1 MAEHAREV
9 EHTIHLWSA
18 LQDEWNSERNT
29 VDHEYYHGRDTLKTK
44 QSRLGQLERK
54 KDGGATLTEKEEAEL
69 TELYASRDALLK
81 QYDEVHE
88 KVNRIGTKPTEE
100 NIQELKALS
109 AELKE
114 RSAELKK
121 LIPEPVKWLDMVP
134 GLHMEVDENFTGTT
148 DILDIDSRRVG
159 RVTLKNGLKHGEMFF
174 RYKQHVFIKTF
185 DEDKPVGKCWR
196 FVDDQLVAY
205 KEFEKIQVDSSKEFE
220 KNQQDSSKES
230 EKNQQDSSKE
240 SEKIQVDSSKE
251 SEKNQQDSSK
261 ESEMSQVVLYIGFT
275 NGHLDA
281 VQVMNSAK
289 MPRLNATAFFQNG
302 MLYRYVEHKN
312 KVHCGFECSPKW
324 GSVVYRGWF
333 RKEKDSAVPEKEN
346 PDVPK
351 ENPDVPKKKIP
362 AVPKKEEYTRVG
374 FGQAFVAANYFSG
387 KWDGDKVIVNG
398 QQRSW
403 KELSAAVTKD
413 GEYDP
418 TVWTLCDV
426 VEVKPKEVHHH
437 HKRHHHRTGDYT
449 SDRRRHRRNSEE
461 KQVKATGKTVRSY
474 YVLDSLSG
482 KKDICICEDSESHH
496 YWPFSCCYDKS
507 GEKSY
512 LNTSIS
518 LIPAVFR
525 ETFFG
530 TELTEVTRK
539 GDMVVTLPPPIQAI
553 VDTANAKR
561 KAISVYVCL
570 LSYLHYGDCFPL
582 REGKGNAENATL
594 NEMSSCD
601 YYCGT
606 REYSRCWLNP
616 DFGGLFPFELGE
628 MILAYT
634 VYFLSVSI
642 CLCDSR

>member
-54 KDGGATLTEKEEAEL
+54 KVIGATLTADDEAEL
-69 TELYASRDALLK
+69 KRLYAERDALLDR
-81 QYDEVHE
+81 YDEVHE
-88 KVNRIGTKPTEE
+88 RVNRIGTKPTEE
-100 NIQELKALS
+100 NIQELKALTQELKELS
-109 AELKE
+109 VELKE
-114 RSAELKK
+114 R
-121 LIPEPVKWLDMVP
+121 IPPKKWLDLMP
-134 GLHMEVDENFTGTT
+134 DLHMEVDAGFTGTT
-148 DILDIDSRRVG
+148 DILNMDDRRVG
-159 RVTLKNGLKHGEMFF
+159 RVTLKNGLKHGDMFF
-174 RYKQHVFIKTF
+174 RYNKRTVIMTF
-185 DEDKPVGKCWR
+185 DEDKPVGKYWR
-196 FVDDQLVAY
+196 FVDDKLVAY
-205 KEFEKIQVDSSKEFE
+205 KEFEKIQVDSSKER
-220 KNQQDSSKES
+220 
-230 EKNQQDSSKE
+230 
-240 SEKIQVDSSKE
+240 
-251 SEKNQQDSSK
+251 
-261 ESEMSQVVLYIGFT
+261 EMSQVVLHIGFT
-275 NGHLDA
+275 DGHLDA
-281 VQVMNSAK
+281 IQVMNSAK
-289 MPRLNATAFFQNG
+289 MPGLNATAFFQNG
-302 MLYRYVEHKN
+302 MLSRYVEHKD

-333 RKEKDSAVPEKEN
+333 RKEKDPA
-346 PDVPK
+346 
-351 ENPDVPKKKIP
+351 VPKKEEKPVVPKKEEKP

-374 FGQAFVAANYFSG
+374 FGQAFVAANYFGG
-387 KWDGDKVIVNG
+387 KWDGDKVVVNG

-530 TELTEVTRK
+530 TELTEATRK

>member
-69 TELYASRDALLK
+69 TKLYASRDALLK

-88 KVNRIGTKPTEE
+88 RVNRIGTKPTEE
-100 NIQELKALS
+100 NIQELKALTQ
-109 AELKE
+109 ELKE
-114 RSAELKK
+114 RSAELRK
-121 LIPEPVKWLDMVP
+121 LIPEPVKWLEMVP
-134 GLHMEVDENFTGTT
+134 GLHMEVDEGFTGTT

-159 RVTLKNGLKHGEMFF
+159 RVTLKNGLKHGDMFF
-174 RYKQHVFIKTF
+174 RYNKRTVIMTF
-185 DEDKPVGKCWR
+185 DEDKPVGKYWR
-196 FVDDQLVAY
+196 FVDDKLVAY
-205 KEFEKIQVDSSKEFE
+205 KEFEKIQ
-220 KNQQDSSKES
+220 QDSSKER
-230 EKNQQDSSKE
+230 
-240 SEKIQVDSSKE
+240 
-251 SEKNQQDSSK
+251 
-261 ESEMSQVVLYIGFT
+261 EMSQVVVYIGFT
-275 NGHLDA
+275 DGHLDA
-281 VQVMNSAK
+281 INVRNSAK
-289 MPRLNATAFFQNG
+289 MPGLNATAFFRNG
-302 MLYRYVEHKN
+302 MLSRYVEHKD

-324 GSVVYRGWF
+324 GSVLYRGWF
-333 RKEKDSAVPEKEN
+333 RKEKDPAVSKEEK
-346 PDVPK
+346 
-351 ENPDVPKKKIP
+351 PDVPKKEEKP

-374 FGQAFVAANYFSG
+374 FGQAFVAANYFGG
-387 KWDGDKVIVNG
+387 KWDGDKVVVNG

-418 TVWTLCDV
+418 TVWTLCEAV
-426 VEVKPKEVHHH
+426 QVKPKQVHHH

-530 TELTEVTRK
+530 TELTEATRK

-616 DFGGLFPFELGE
+616 DF
-628 MILAYT
+628 AYT

>member
-69 TELYASRDALLK
+69 TKLYASRDALLK

-88 KVNRIGTKPTEE
+88 RVNRIGTKPTEE
-100 NIQELKALS
+100 NIQELKALTQ
-109 AELKE
+109 ELKE
-114 RSAELKK
+114 RSAELRK
-121 LIPEPVKWLDMVP
+121 LIPEPVKWLEMVP
-134 GLHMEVDENFTGTT
+134 GLHMEVDEGFTGTT

-159 RVTLKNGLKHGEMFF
+159 RVTLKNGLKHGDMFF
-174 RYKQHVFIKTF
+174 RYNKRTVIMTF
-185 DEDKPVGKCWR
+185 DEDKPVGKYWR
-196 FVDDQLVAY
+196 FVDDKLVAY
-205 KEFEKIQVDSSKEFE
+205 KEFEKIQ
-220 KNQQDSSKES
+220 QDSSKER
-230 EKNQQDSSKE
+230 
-240 SEKIQVDSSKE
+240 
-251 SEKNQQDSSK
+251 
-261 ESEMSQVVLYIGFT
+261 EMSQVVVYIGFT
-275 NGHLDA
+275 DGHLDA
-281 VQVMNSAK
+281 INVRNSAK
-289 MPRLNATAFFQNG
+289 MPGLNATAFFRNG
-302 MLYRYVEHKN
+302 MLSRYVEHKD

-324 GSVVYRGWF
+324 GSVLYRGWF
-333 RKEKDSAVPEKEN
+333 RKEKDPAVSKEEK
-346 PDVPK
+346 
-351 ENPDVPKKKIP
+351 PDVPKKEEKP

-374 FGQAFVAANYFSG
+374 FGQAFVAANYFGG
-387 KWDGDKVIVNG
+387 KWDGDKVVVNG

-418 TVWTLCDV
+418 TVWTLCEAV
-426 VEVKPKEVHHH
+426 QVKPKQVHHH

-530 TELTEVTRK
+530 TELTEATRK

>member
-54 KDGGATLTEKEEAEL
+54 KVIGATLTADDEAEL
-69 TELYASRDALLK
+69 KRLYAERDALLDR
-81 QYDEVHE
+81 YDEVHE
-88 KVNRIGTKPTEE
+88 RVNRIGTKPTEE
-100 NIQELKALS
+100 NIQELKALTQELKELS
-109 AELKE
+109 VELKE
-114 RSAELKK
+114 R
-121 LIPEPVKWLDMVP
+121 IPPKKWLDLMP
-134 GLHMEVDENFTGTT
+134 DLHMEVDAGFTGTT
-148 DILDIDSRRVG
+148 DILNMDDRRVG
-159 RVTLKNGLKHGEMFF
+159 RVTLKNGLKHGDMFF
-174 RYKQHVFIKTF
+174 RYNKRTVIMTF
-185 DEDKPVGKCWR
+185 DEDKPVGKYWR
-196 FVDDQLVAY
+196 FVDDKLVAY
-205 KEFEKIQVDSSKEFE
+205 KEFEKIQVDSSKER
-220 KNQQDSSKES
+220 
-230 EKNQQDSSKE
+230 
-240 SEKIQVDSSKE
+240 
-251 SEKNQQDSSK
+251 
-261 ESEMSQVVLYIGFT
+261 EMSQVVLHIGFT
-275 NGHLDA
+275 DGHLDA
-281 VQVMNSAK
+281 IQVMNSAK
-289 MPRLNATAFFQNG
+289 MPGLNATAFFRNG
-302 MLYRYVEHKN
+302 MLSRYVEHKD

-333 RKEKDSAVPEKEN
+333 RKEKDPA
-346 PDVPK
+346 
-351 ENPDVPKKKIP
+351 VPKKEEKP

-374 FGQAFVAANYFSG
+374 FGQAFVAANYFGG
-387 KWDGDKVIVNG
+387 KWDGDKVVVNG

-403 KELSAAVTKD
+403 KELSAAATKD

-437 HKRHHHRTGDYT
+437 HKRHHHRTGKYI

-530 TELTEVTRK
+530 TELTEATRK

>member
-54 KDGGATLTEKEEAEL
+54 KDIGATLTAEDEAEL
-69 TELYASRDALLK
+69 KRLYAERDALLDR
-81 QYDEVHE
+81 YDVVHE

-100 NIQELKALS
+100 NIQELKELTQELKELS
-109 AELKE
+109 VELKE
-114 RSAELKK
+114 R
-121 LIPEPVKWLDMVP
+121 IPPMKWLDLMRD
-134 GLHMEVDENFTGTT
+134 LHMEVDAGFTGTT
-148 DILDIDSRRVG
+148 DILNMDDRRVG
-159 RVTLKNGLKHGEMFF
+159 RVTLKNGLKHGDLFF
-174 RYKQHVFIKTF
+174 RYNKRTVIMTF
-185 DEDKPVGKCWR
+185 DEDKPVGKYWR
-196 FVDDQLVAY
+196 FVDDKLVVY
-205 KEFEKIQVDSSKEFE
+205 KEFEKIQVDSSKER
-220 KNQQDSSKES
+220 
-230 EKNQQDSSKE
+230 
-240 SEKIQVDSSKE
+240 
-251 SEKNQQDSSK
+251 
-261 ESEMSQVVLYIGFT
+261 EMSQVVLHIGFT
-275 NGHLDA
+275 DGHLDA
-281 VQVMNSAK
+281 IQVMNSAK
-289 MPRLNATAFFQNG
+289 MPGLNATAFFRNG
-302 MLYRYVEHKN
+302 MLSRYVEHKD

-333 RKEKDSAVPEKEN
+333 RKEKDPA
-346 PDVPK
+346 
-351 ENPDVPKKKIP
+351 VPKKEEKPAVPKKEEKP

-374 FGQAFVAANYFSG
+374 FGQAFVAANYFGG

-437 HKRHHHRTGDYT
+437 HKRHHHRTGKYI

>member
-54 KDGGATLTEKEEAEL
+54 KVIGATLTADDEAEL
-69 TELYASRDALLK
+69 KRLYAERDALLDR
-81 QYDEVHE
+81 YDEVHE
-88 KVNRIGTKPTEE
+88 RVNRIGTKPTEE
-100 NIQELKALS
+100 NIQELKALTQELKELS
-109 AELKE
+109 VELKE
-114 RSAELKK
+114 R
-121 LIPEPVKWLDMVP
+121 IPPKKWLDLMP
-134 GLHMEVDENFTGTT
+134 DLHMEVDAGFTGTT
-148 DILDIDSRRVG
+148 DILNMDDRRVG
-159 RVTLKNGLKHGEMFF
+159 RVTLKNGLKHGDMFF
-174 RYKQHVFIKTF
+174 RYNKRTVIMTF
-185 DEDKPVGKCWR
+185 DEDKPVGKYWR
-196 FVDDQLVAY
+196 FVDDKLVAY
-205 KEFEKIQVDSSKEFE
+205 KEFEKIQVDSSKER
-220 KNQQDSSKES
+220 
-230 EKNQQDSSKE
+230 
-240 SEKIQVDSSKE
+240 
-251 SEKNQQDSSK
+251 
-261 ESEMSQVVLYIGFT
+261 EMSQVVLHIGFT
-275 NGHLDA
+275 DGHLDA
-281 VQVMNSAK
+281 INVMNSAK
-289 MPRLNATAFFQNG
+289 MPGLNATAFFRNG
-302 MLYRYVEHKN
+302 MLSRYVEHKD

-333 RKEKDSAVPEKEN
+333 RKEKDPAVSKKEEK
-346 PDVPK
+346 PV
-351 ENPDVPKKKIP
+351 
-362 AVPKKEEYTRVG
+362 VPKKEEYTRVG
-374 FGQAFVAANYFSG
+374 FGQAFVAANYFGG
-387 KWDGDKVIVNG
+387 KWDGDKVVVNG

-461 KQVKATGKTVRSY
+461 KQVKAAGKTVRSY

-530 TELTEVTRK
+530 AELTEATRK

-570 LSYLHYGDCFPL
+570 LY
-582 REGKGNAENATL
+582 
-594 NEMSSCD
+594 
-601 YYCGT
+601 
-606 REYSRCWLNP
+606 
-616 DFGGLFPFELGE
+616 
-628 MILAYT
+628 
-634 VYFLSVSI
+634 
-642 CLCDSR
+642 

>member
-54 KDGGATLTEKEEAEL
+54 KDGGVTLTEKEEAEL
-69 TELYASRDALLK
+69 KRLYAERDALLK

-88 KVNRIGTKPTEE
+88 RVNRIGTKPTEE
-100 NIQELKALS
+100 NIQELKALTQELKELS
-109 AELKE
+109 VELKE
-114 RSAELKK
+114 R
-121 LIPEPVKWLDMVP
+121 IPPKKWLDLMP
-134 GLHMEVDENFTGTT
+134 DLHMEVDAGFTGTT
-148 DILDIDSRRVG
+148 DILNMDDRRVG
-159 RVTLKNGLKHGEMFF
+159 RVTLKNGLKHGDMFF
-174 RYKQHVFIKTF
+174 RYNKRTVIMTF
-185 DEDKPVGKCWR
+185 DEDKPVGKYWR
-196 FVDDQLVAY
+196 FVDDKLVAY
-205 KEFEKIQVDSSKEFE
+205 KEFEKIQVDSSKER
-220 KNQQDSSKES
+220 
-230 EKNQQDSSKE
+230 
-240 SEKIQVDSSKE
+240 
-251 SEKNQQDSSK
+251 
-261 ESEMSQVVLYIGFT
+261 EMSQVVLHIGFT
-275 NGHLDA
+275 DGHLDA
-281 VQVMNSAK
+281 IQVMNSAK
-289 MPRLNATAFFQNG
+289 MPGLNATAFFRNG
-302 MLYRYVEHKN
+302 MLSRYVEHKD

-333 RKEKDSAVPEKEN
+333 RKEKDPA
-346 PDVPK
+346 
-351 ENPDVPKKKIP
+351 VPKKEEKPAVPKKEEKP

-374 FGQAFVAANYFSG
+374 FGQAFVAANYFGG
-387 KWDGDKVIVNG
+387 KWDGDKVVVNG

-461 KQVKATGKTVRSY
+461 KQVKAAGKTVRSY

-530 TELTEVTRK
+530 TELTEATRK

-582 REGKGNAENATL
+582 REGKGMQKTQPS
-594 NEMSSCD
+594 MK
-601 YYCGT
+601 
-606 REYSRCWLNP
+606 
-616 DFGGLFPFELGE
+616 
-628 MILAYT
+628 
-634 VYFLSVSI
+634 
-642 CLCDSR
+642 

>member
-100 NIQELKALS
+100 NIQELKALTQ
-109 AELKE
+109 ELKE
-114 RSAELKK
+114 RSAELRK
-121 LIPEPVKWLDMVP
+121 LIPEPVKWLEMVP
-134 GLHMEVDENFTGTT
+134 GLHMEVDEGFTGTT

-174 RYKQHVFIKTF
+174 RYKRHVFIRTF

-196 FVDDQLVAY
+196 FVDDKLVAY
-205 KEFEKIQVDSSKEFE
+205 KEFEKIQVDSSKERE
-220 KNQQDSSKES
+220 MS
-230 EKNQQDSSKE
+230 
-240 SEKIQVDSSKE
+240 QVDSSKE
-251 SEKNQQDSSK
+251 REMSQVDSSK
-261 ESEMSQVVLYIGFT
+261 EREMSQVVVYIGFT
-275 NGHLDA
+275 DGHLDA
-281 VQVMNSAK
+281 IQVMNSAK
-289 MPRLNATAFFQNG
+289 MPGLNATAFFQNG
-302 MLYRYVEHKN
+302 MLSRYVEHKD

-324 GSVVYRGWF
+324 GSVLYRGWF
-333 RKEKDSAVPEKEN
+333 RKEKNPAVPEKEN
-346 PDVPK
+346 PV
-351 ENPDVPKKKIP
+351 VPKKEEKP
-362 AVPKKEEYTRVG
+362 AVPKKEEKPAVSKKEEYTRVG
-374 FGQAFVAANYFSG
+374 FGQAFVAANYFGG
-387 KWDGDKVIVNG
+387 KWDGDKVVVNG

-403 KELSAAVTKD
+403 KELSAAATKD

-418 TVWTLCDV
+418 TVWTLCEA
-426 VEVKPKEVHHH
+426 VEVKPKQVHHH

-530 TELTEVTRK
+530 TELTEATRK

-582 REGKGNAENATL
+582 REG
-594 NEMSSCD
+594 
-601 YYCGT
+601 
-606 REYSRCWLNP
+606 
-616 DFGGLFPFELGE
+616 
-628 MILAYT
+628 
-634 VYFLSVSI
+634 
-642 CLCDSR
+642 

>member
-54 KDGGATLTEKEEAEL
+54 KDIGATLTAEDEAEL
-69 TELYASRDALLK
+69 KRLYAERDALLDR
-81 QYDEVHE
+81 YDVVHE

-100 NIQELKALS
+100 NIQELKELTQELKELS
-109 AELKE
+109 VELKE
-114 RSAELKK
+114 R
-121 LIPEPVKWLDMVP
+121 IPPMKWLDLMRD
-134 GLHMEVDENFTGTT
+134 LHMEVDAGFTGTT
-148 DILDIDSRRVG
+148 DILNMDDRRVG
-159 RVTLKNGLKHGEMFF
+159 RVTLKNGLKHGDLFF
-174 RYKQHVFIKTF
+174 RYNKRTVIMTF
-185 DEDKPVGKCWR
+185 DEDKPVGKYWR
-196 FVDDQLVAY
+196 FVDDKLVVY
-205 KEFEKIQVDSSKEFE
+205 KEFEKIQVDSSKER
-220 KNQQDSSKES
+220 
-230 EKNQQDSSKE
+230 
-240 SEKIQVDSSKE
+240 
-251 SEKNQQDSSK
+251 
-261 ESEMSQVVLYIGFT
+261 EMSQVVLYIGFT
-275 NGHLDA
+275 DGHLDA
-281 VQVMNSAK
+281 IQVMNSAK
-289 MPRLNATAFFQNG
+289 MPGLNATAFFRNG
-302 MLYRYVEHKN
+302 MLSRYVEHKD

-333 RKEKDSAVPEKEN
+333 RKEKDPA
-346 PDVPK
+346 
-351 ENPDVPKKKIP
+351 VPKKEEKPAVPKKEEKP

-374 FGQAFVAANYFSG
+374 FGQAFVAANYFGG

-437 HKRHHHRTGDYT
+437 HKRHHHRTGKYI

>member
-54 KDGGATLTEKEEAEL
+54 KVIGATLTADDEAEL
-69 TELYASRDALLK
+69 KRLYAERDALLDR
-81 QYDEVHE
+81 YDEVHE
-88 KVNRIGTKPTEE
+88 RVNRIGTKPTEE
-100 NIQELKALS
+100 NIQELKALTQELKELS
-109 AELKE
+109 VELKE
-114 RSAELKK
+114 R
-121 LIPEPVKWLDMVP
+121 IPPKKWLDLMP
-134 GLHMEVDENFTGTT
+134 DLHMEVDAGFTGTT
-148 DILDIDSRRVG
+148 DILNMDDRRVG
-159 RVTLKNGLKHGEMFF
+159 RVTLKNGLKHGDMFF
-174 RYKQHVFIKTF
+174 RYNKRTVIMTF
-185 DEDKPVGKCWR
+185 DEDKPVGKYWR
-196 FVDDQLVAY
+196 FVDDKLVAY
-205 KEFEKIQVDSSKEFE
+205 KEFEKIQVDSSKER
-220 KNQQDSSKES
+220 
-230 EKNQQDSSKE
+230 
-240 SEKIQVDSSKE
+240 
-251 SEKNQQDSSK
+251 
-261 ESEMSQVVLYIGFT
+261 EMSQVVLHIGFT
-275 NGHLDA
+275 DGHLDA
-281 VQVMNSAK
+281 IQVMNSAK
-289 MPRLNATAFFQNG
+289 MPGLNATAFFRNG
-302 MLYRYVEHKN
+302 MLSRYVEHKD

-333 RKEKDSAVPEKEN
+333 RKEKDPA
-346 PDVPK
+346 
-351 ENPDVPKKKIP
+351 VPKKEEKPVVPKKEEKP

-374 FGQAFVAANYFSG
+374 FGQAFVAANYFGG
-387 KWDGDKVIVNG
+387 KWDGDKVVVNG

-403 KELSAAVTKD
+403 KELSAAATKD

-437 HKRHHHRTGDYT
+437 HKRHHHRTGKYI

-530 TELTEVTRK
+530 TELTEATRK

-570 LSYLHYGDCFPL
+570 LY
-582 REGKGNAENATL
+582 
-594 NEMSSCD
+594 
-601 YYCGT
+601 
-606 REYSRCWLNP
+606 
-616 DFGGLFPFELGE
+616 
-628 MILAYT
+628 
-634 VYFLSVSI
+634 
-642 CLCDSR
+642 

>member
-54 KDGGATLTEKEEAEL
+54 KVIGATLTADDEAEL
-69 TELYASRDALLK
+69 KRLYAERDALLDR
-81 QYDEVHE
+81 YDEVHE
-88 KVNRIGTKPTEE
+88 RVNRIGTKPTEE
-100 NIQELKALS
+100 NIQELKALTQELKELS
-109 AELKE
+109 VELKE
-114 RSAELKK
+114 R
-121 LIPEPVKWLDMVP
+121 IPPKKWLDLMP
-134 GLHMEVDENFTGTT
+134 DLHMEVDAGFTGTT
-148 DILDIDSRRVG
+148 DILNMDDRRVG
-159 RVTLKNGLKHGEMFF
+159 RVTLKNGLKHGDMFF
-174 RYKQHVFIKTF
+174 RYNKRTVIMTF
-185 DEDKPVGKCWR
+185 DEDKPVGKYWR
-196 FVDDQLVAY
+196 FVDDKLVAY
-205 KEFEKIQVDSSKEFE
+205 KEFEKIQVDSSKER
-220 KNQQDSSKES
+220 
-230 EKNQQDSSKE
+230 
-240 SEKIQVDSSKE
+240 
-251 SEKNQQDSSK
+251 
-261 ESEMSQVVLYIGFT
+261 EMSQVVLHIGFT
-275 NGHLDA
+275 DGHLDA
-281 VQVMNSAK
+281 IQVMNSAK
-289 MPRLNATAFFQNG
+289 MPGLNATAFFRNG
-302 MLYRYVEHKN
+302 MLSRYVEHKD

-333 RKEKDSAVPEKEN
+333 RKEKDPA
-346 PDVPK
+346 
-351 ENPDVPKKKIP
+351 VPKKEEKPVVPKKEEKP

-374 FGQAFVAANYFSG
+374 FGQAFVAANYFGG
-387 KWDGDKVIVNG
+387 KWDGDKVVVNG

-461 KQVKATGKTVRSY
+461 KQVKAAGKTVRSY

-530 TELTEVTRK
+530 TELTEATRK

-582 REGKGNAENATL
+582 REGNRKE
-594 NEMSSCD
+594 C
-601 YYCGT
+601 
-606 REYSRCWLNP
+606 RKRNP
-616 DFGGLFPFELGE
+616 Q
-628 MILAYT
+628 
-634 VYFLSVSI
+634 
-642 CLCDSR
+642 

>member
-54 KDGGATLTEKEEAEL
+54 KDIGATLTAEDEAEL
-69 TELYASRDALLK
+69 KRLYAERDALLDR
-81 QYDEVHE
+81 YDVVHE

-100 NIQELKALS
+100 NIQELKELTQELKELS
-109 AELKE
+109 VELKE
-114 RSAELKK
+114 R
-121 LIPEPVKWLDMVP
+121 IPPMKWLDLMRD
-134 GLHMEVDENFTGTT
+134 LHMEVDAGFTGTT
-148 DILDIDSRRVG
+148 DILNMDDRRVG
-159 RVTLKNGLKHGEMFF
+159 RVTLKNGLKHGDLFF
-174 RYKQHVFIKTF
+174 RYNKRTVIMTF
-185 DEDKPVGKCWR
+185 DEDKPVGKYWR
-196 FVDDQLVAY
+196 FVDDKLVVY
-205 KEFEKIQVDSSKEFE
+205 KEFEKIQVDSSKER
-220 KNQQDSSKES
+220 
-230 EKNQQDSSKE
+230 
-240 SEKIQVDSSKE
+240 
-251 SEKNQQDSSK
+251 
-261 ESEMSQVVLYIGFT
+261 EMSQVVLHIGFT
-275 NGHLDA
+275 DGHLDA
-281 VQVMNSAK
+281 IQVMNSAK
-289 MPRLNATAFFQNG
+289 MPGLNATAFFRNG
-302 MLYRYVEHKN
+302 MLSRYVEHKD

-333 RKEKDSAVPEKEN
+333 RKEKDPA
-346 PDVPK
+346 
-351 ENPDVPKKKIP
+351 VPKKEEKPAVPKKEEKP

-374 FGQAFVAANYFSG
+374 FGQAFVAANYFGG

-437 HKRHHHRTGDYT
+437 HKRHHHRTGKYI

-570 LSYLHYGDCFPL
+570 LSYLHYGDCCPL
-582 REGKGNAENATL
+582 REGNRKE
-594 NEMSSCD
+594 C
-601 YYCGT
+601 
-606 REYSRCWLNP
+606 RKRNP
-616 DFGGLFPFELGE
+616 Q
-628 MILAYT
+628 
-634 VYFLSVSI
+634 
-642 CLCDSR
+642 

>member
-54 KDGGATLTEKEEAEL
+54 KVIGATLTADDEAEL
-69 TELYASRDALLK
+69 KRLYAERDALLDR
-81 QYDEVHE
+81 YDEVHE
-88 KVNRIGTKPTEE
+88 RVNRIGTKPTEE
-100 NIQELKALS
+100 NIQELKALTQELKELS
-109 AELKE
+109 VELKE
-114 RSAELKK
+114 R
-121 LIPEPVKWLDMVP
+121 IPPKKWLDLMP
-134 GLHMEVDENFTGTT
+134 DLHMEVDAGFTGTT
-148 DILDIDSRRVG
+148 DILNMDDRRVG
-159 RVTLKNGLKHGEMFF
+159 RVTLKNGLKHGDLFF
-174 RYKQHVFIKTF
+174 RYNKRTVIMTF
-185 DEDKPVGKCWR
+185 DEDKPVGKYWR
-196 FVDDQLVAY
+196 FVDDKLVAY
-205 KEFEKIQVDSSKEFE
+205 KEFEKIQVDSSKER
-220 KNQQDSSKES
+220 
-230 EKNQQDSSKE
+230 
-240 SEKIQVDSSKE
+240 
-251 SEKNQQDSSK
+251 
-261 ESEMSQVVLYIGFT
+261 EMSQVVLHIGFT
-275 NGHLDA
+275 DGHLDA
-281 VQVMNSAK
+281 IQVMNSAK
-289 MPRLNATAFFQNG
+289 MPGLNATAFFRNG
-302 MLYRYVEHKN
+302 MLSRYVEHKD

-333 RKEKDSAVPEKEN
+333 RKEKDPA
-346 PDVPK
+346 
-351 ENPDVPKKKIP
+351 VPKKEEKPAVPKKEEKP

-374 FGQAFVAANYFSG
+374 FGQAFVAANYFGG

-437 HKRHHHRTGDYT
+437 HKRHHHRTGKYI

-530 TELTEVTRK
+530 TELTEATRK

>member
-54 KDGGATLTEKEEAEL
+54 KDGGVTLTEKEEAEL
-69 TELYASRDALLK
+69 KRLYAERDALLK

-88 KVNRIGTKPTEE
+88 RVNRIGTKPTEE
-100 NIQELKALS
+100 NIQELKALTQERKELS
-109 AELKE
+109 VELKE
-114 RSAELKK
+114 R
-121 LIPEPVKWLDMVP
+121 IPPKKWLDLMP
-134 GLHMEVDENFTGTT
+134 DLHMEVDAGFTGTT
-148 DILDIDSRRVG
+148 DILNMDDRRVG
-159 RVTLKNGLKHGEMFF
+159 RVTLKNGLKHGDMFF
-174 RYKQHVFIKTF
+174 RYNKRTVIMTF
-185 DEDKPVGKCWR
+185 DEDKPVGKYWR
-196 FVDDQLVAY
+196 FVDDKLVAY
-205 KEFEKIQVDSSKEFE
+205 KEFEKIQVDSSKER
-220 KNQQDSSKES
+220 
-230 EKNQQDSSKE
+230 
-240 SEKIQVDSSKE
+240 
-251 SEKNQQDSSK
+251 
-261 ESEMSQVVLYIGFT
+261 EMSQVVLHIGFT
-275 NGHLDA
+275 DGHLDA
-281 VQVMNSAK
+281 IQVMNSAK
-289 MPRLNATAFFQNG
+289 MPGLNATAFFRNG
-302 MLYRYVEHKN
+302 MLSRYVEHKD

-333 RKEKDSAVPEKEN
+333 RKEKDPA
-346 PDVPK
+346 
-351 ENPDVPKKKIP
+351 VPKKEEKP

-374 FGQAFVAANYFSG
+374 FGQAFVAANYFGG
-387 KWDGDKVIVNG
+387 KWDGDKVVVNG

-461 KQVKATGKTVRSY
+461 KQVKAAGKTVRSY

-530 TELTEVTRK
+530 TELTEATRK

-582 REGKGNAENATL
+582 RAGKGMQKTQPS
-594 NEMSSCD
+594 MK
-601 YYCGT
+601 
-606 REYSRCWLNP
+606 
-616 DFGGLFPFELGE
+616 
-628 MILAYT
+628 
-634 VYFLSVSI
+634 
-642 CLCDSR
+642 

>member
-54 KDGGATLTEKEEAEL
+54 KDIGATLTAEDEAEL
-69 TELYASRDALLK
+69 KRLYAERDALLDR
-81 QYDEVHE
+81 YDVVHE

-100 NIQELKALS
+100 NIQELKELTQELKELS
-109 AELKE
+109 VELKE
-114 RSAELKK
+114 R
-121 LIPEPVKWLDMVP
+121 IPPMKWLDLMRD
-134 GLHMEVDENFTGTT
+134 LHMEVDAGFTGTT
-148 DILDIDSRRVG
+148 DILNMDDRRVG
-159 RVTLKNGLKHGEMFF
+159 RVTLKNGLKHGDLFF
-174 RYKQHVFIKTF
+174 RYNKRTVIMTF
-185 DEDKPVGKCWR
+185 DEDKPVGKYWR
-196 FVDDQLVAY
+196 FVDDKLVVY
-205 KEFEKIQVDSSKEFE
+205 KEFEKIQVDSSKER
-220 KNQQDSSKES
+220 
-230 EKNQQDSSKE
+230 
-240 SEKIQVDSSKE
+240 
-251 SEKNQQDSSK
+251 
-261 ESEMSQVVLYIGFT
+261 EMSQVVLYIGFT
-275 NGHLDA
+275 DGHLDA
-281 VQVMNSAK
+281 IQVMNSAK
-289 MPRLNATAFFQNG
+289 MPGLNATAFFRNG
-302 MLYRYVEHKN
+302 MLSRYVEHKD

-333 RKEKDSAVPEKEN
+333 RKEKDPA
-346 PDVPK
+346 
-351 ENPDVPKKKIP
+351 VPKKEEKP

-374 FGQAFVAANYFSG
+374 FGQAFVAANYFGG

-437 HKRHHHRTGDYT
+437 HKRHHHRTGKYI

>member
-54 KDGGATLTEKEEAEL
+54 KVIGATLTADDEAEL
-69 TELYASRDALLK
+69 KRLYAERDALLDR
-81 QYDEVHE
+81 YDVVHE

-100 NIQELKALS
+100 NIQELKELTQELKELS
-109 AELKE
+109 VELKE
-114 RSAELKK
+114 R
-121 LIPEPVKWLDMVP
+121 IPPMKWLDLMRD
-134 GLHMEVDENFTGTT
+134 LHMEVDAGFTGTT
-148 DILDIDSRRVG
+148 DILNMDDRRVG
-159 RVTLKNGLKHGEMFF
+159 RVTLKNGLKHGDLFF
-174 RYKQHVFIKTF
+174 RYNKRTVIMTF
-185 DEDKPVGKCWR
+185 DEDKPVGKYWR
-196 FVDDQLVAY
+196 FVDDKLVVY
-205 KEFEKIQVDSSKEFE
+205 KEFEKIQVDSSKER
-220 KNQQDSSKES
+220 
-230 EKNQQDSSKE
+230 
-240 SEKIQVDSSKE
+240 
-251 SEKNQQDSSK
+251 
-261 ESEMSQVVLYIGFT
+261 EMSQVVLHIGFT
-275 NGHLDA
+275 DGHLDA
-281 VQVMNSAK
+281 IQVMNSAK
-289 MPRLNATAFFQNG
+289 MPGLNATAFFRNG
-302 MLYRYVEHKN
+302 MLSRYVEHKD

-333 RKEKDSAVPEKEN
+333 RKEKDPA
-346 PDVPK
+346 
-351 ENPDVPKKKIP
+351 VPKKEEKPAVPKKEEKP

-374 FGQAFVAANYFSG
+374 FGQAFVAANYFGG

-437 HKRHHHRTGDYT
+437 HKRHHHRTGKYI

-530 TELTEVTRK
+530 TELTEATRK